1 MSNSND
7 YARIKEYKTVLG
19 SFCTV
24 QVTSTYNVYEKKHF
38 LGVLNVGKT
47 TFDEKVYT
55 ACLIGFEKTV
65 TNEHAQIIAVARNNQ
80 SDEEV
85 LVCAP
90 SGKIYYEPRIC
101 KTTKKVLPCEEYSF
115 VCLYEKSCGAVLY
128 TEDEGKRL
136 YMLITNISG
145 HIGFPKGHIEN
156 NENEKQ
162 TALREIYEETG
173 VNAELIEG
181 FRHSYNYYI
190 NGFIKKRAVYFLAHF
205 NKEDIKMNI
214 REISEYRLVTFEQAM
229 AILNFKHDRDI
240 ISSADEFINSIED

>member
-1 MSNSND
+1 
-7 YARIKEYKTVLG
+7 
-19 SFCTV
+19 
-24 QVTSTYNVYEKKHF
+24 
-38 LGVLNVGKT
+38 
-47 TFDEKVYT
+47 
-55 ACLIGFEKTV
+55 
-65 TNEHAQIIAVARNNQ
+65 
-80 SDEEV
+80 
-85 LVCAP
+85 
-90 SGKIYYEPRIC
+90 
-101 KTTKKVLPCEEYSF
+101 
-115 VCLYEKSCGAVLY
+115 
-128 TEDEGKRL
+128 
-136 YMLITNISG
+136 MLITNISG

-156 NENEKQ
+156 DENEKQ